1 MAIVVAMVGKSP
13 ETTPHHRLSATTTP
27 ARHKVVP
34 RKRDI
39 RVIKVVSV
47 LT

>member
-1 MAIVVAMVGKSP
+1 MVAMVGEWC

-34 RKRDI
+34 RKRDV
-39 RVIKVVSV
+39 RVIKVVPF